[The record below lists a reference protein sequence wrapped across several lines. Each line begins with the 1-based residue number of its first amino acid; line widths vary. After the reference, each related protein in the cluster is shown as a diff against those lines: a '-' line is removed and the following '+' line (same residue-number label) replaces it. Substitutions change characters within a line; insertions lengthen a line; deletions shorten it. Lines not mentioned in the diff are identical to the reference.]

1 MAGSDESGKS
11 WPPPAGNH
19 WRFGAQ
25 PSSDKDAP
33 THPRA
38 ALIGSEPGNMR
49 SCGRKSDGTRAQL
62 TPVGW
67 PRVHWSGGRTRTS
80 DAPCHVARTSADQ
93 VVVAAASGGRGRL
106 QLACPPFRIP
116 FRIPQHVEVA
126 YWLPARA
133 GSSIFPPVKSPAP
146 RERNRLISRYRLFL
160 FYSFPL
166 LCSINLC
173 VCGKKINLG

>member
-93 VVVAAASGGRGRL
+93 VVVAAGSQAARRSFQKKSRSAPAEPQRVSSRRKSRAETKCRPHPML
-106 QLACPPFRIP
+106 HQTTTHPPGH
-116 FRIPQHVEVA
+116 QGT
-126 YWLPARA
+126 RA
-133 GSSIFPPVKSPAP
+133 
-146 RERNRLISRYRLFL
+146 RERAEWSN
-160 FYSFPL
+160 
-166 LCSINLC
+166 
-173 VCGKKINLG
+173 